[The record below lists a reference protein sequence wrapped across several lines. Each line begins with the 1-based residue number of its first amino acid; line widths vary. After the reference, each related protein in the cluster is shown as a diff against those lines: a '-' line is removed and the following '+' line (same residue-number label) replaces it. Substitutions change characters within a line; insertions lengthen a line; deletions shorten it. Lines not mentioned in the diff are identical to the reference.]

1 MRTIFVNFGNSNFLD
16 PHRILL
22 NLLDKINVER
32 NNKYVDLSNF
42 SIYYTIYIYIYI
54 YIYKSHTK
62 TIKLKYQLQLGK
74 KTELPDGSYCVSDIP

>member
-1 MRTIFVNFGNSNFLD
+1 MGTIFVNFGNSKFFD

-42 SIYYTIYIYIYI
+42 SIYCTIYIYI
-54 YIYKSHTK
+54 KA
-62 TIKLKYQLQLGK
+62 
-74 KTELPDGSYCVSDIP
+74 IPKQ